1 MHLRTLIMYGLND
14 IVIIPKGFGGLTNL
28 RILSGFP
35 VHMDMD
41 VWGLVQLGR
50 DRASFPA

>member
-1 MHLRTLIMYGLND
+1 MHLRFLGMHGLKAS
-14 IVIIPKGFGGLTNL
+14 VIIPKGFGGLTNL